1 MTFQQVMDA
10 AGGSLQPGQLASGPL
25 ARVLSPESLNAVEAC
40 FAGIAAPSGP
50 PAGFSDPNAPPT
62 ALREISAQEK
72 AALQTTADRVR
83 ASAVVVGETIGGR
96 FAPGGSG
103 FVYSADG
110 LVMTNSHVLAE
121 IGGTPQ
127 VMLADGRVL
136 PAERIG
142 RVTSLQP
149 DVAVLR
155 IRDSGLTVAETGD
168 SNDVRFGDP
177 LVAIAH
183 PRGFGYWLA
192 TAGQAYGQKDTSA
205 GGTMGF
211 IAELYSNVPSGQGA
225 SGGPLF
231 NAKGQVIGL
240 LFAGSGEGDPETIA
254 PSSPLMVVRDPTQWS
269 GIAARS
275 RTTAVAIN
283 DALGAARDIVAQG
296 GDVPSWSRPFSLPEY
311 RLAGAQLQILSATEI
326 TSLPPDLVGAIDR
339 GLSGPYP
346 GLRAI
351 DARRNAEGYLVTFS
365 AAPPEGVL
373 DFMLQMFGTFTHL
386 PQEVAGSV
394 PDTVIEPLATPAP
407 TSDDDRVLALLR
419 PLLPGIVHIAG
430 RSGNTVEQGTGSI
443 ITADGYIL
451 TNAHVIADTANA
463 YEVTLYDGRR
473 FAARR
478 VGVVKGQSPD
488 VGVLK
493 IEATGLQPLAVGD
506 PAALRPGAPLYLVG
520 HPKDRGF
527 WRLSTGPFQETDRSA
542 GHAEILAS
550 LSFAGG
556 NSGGAFLNERGAM
569 VGVFHGTP
577 TVSAGAIRASA
588 PGIVWGWHEFDQLFG
603 EGNARAKLAAA
614 AAIDVAMARA
624 QQIIQTQ
631 RDLP

>member
-1 MTFQQVMDA
+1 PGGQ
-10 AGGSLQPGQLASGPL
+10 AGSGGPG
-25 ARVLSPESLNAVEAC
+25 
-40 FAGIAAPSGP
+40 AP
-50 PAGFSDPNAPPT
+50 AT
-62 ALREISAQEK
+62 ALREVTAQEK
-72 AALQTTADRVR
+72 AALQATADRVR
-83 ASAVVVGETIGGR
+83 SSAVVVGEIKGGG

-155 IRDSGLTVAETGD
+155 VRGSGLTVAETGD
-168 SNDVRFGDP
+168 SNSVRFGDP
-177 LVAIAH
+177 LVAVAH

-192 TAGQAYGQKDTSA
+192 TAGQAYGQKDASA
-205 GGTMGF
+205 GASMGF
-211 IAELYSNVPSGQGA
+211 VTELYSNVPSGPGA

-240 LFAGSGEGDPETIA
+240 LFAGSGEGAPEVIA
-254 PSSPLMVVRDPTQWS
+254 PSPLTVIRDPLQWS
-269 GIAARS
+269 AIAERP

-283 DALGAARDIVAQG
+283 DALGAAREIVAQS
-296 GDVPSWSRPFSLPEY
+296 GDLPSWSRPFSIPEH
-311 RLAGAQLQILSATEI
+311 RLQGAQLQVLSAAEI
-326 TSLPPDLVGAIDR
+326 TSLPTDLAGSIQQS
-339 GLSGPYP
+339 LSGPHP
-346 GLRAI
+346 DLRVVE
-351 DARRNAEGYLVTFS
+351 ARRNAEGYLVTFS
-365 AAPPEGVL
+365 AAPPAGAFDFVL
-373 DFMLQMFGTFTHL
+373 TMFGTFSHS

-394 PDTVIEPLATPAP
+394 PDKVVEAVAVPAP
-407 TSDDDRVLALLR
+407 AADDERVLGFVR

-430 RSGNTVEQGTGSI
+430 RTGGTVEQGTGSV

-451 TNAHVIADTANA
+451 TNAHVIDDTANT
-463 YEVTLYDGRR
+463 YEVTLHDGRR
-473 FAARR
+473 FTARR
-478 VGVVKGQSPD
+478 VGIVTSQKPD

-493 IEATGLQPLAVGD
+493 IDATGLLPLAVGD

-520 HPKDRGF
+520 HPKDRGY
-527 WRLSTGPFQETDRSA
+527 WRLSTGPFQETDGSE
-542 GHAEILAS
+542 GHAELLAS

-556 NSGGAFLNERGAM
+556 NSGGAFLNERGEM

-577 TVSAGAIRASA
+577 PTSAAAIRASA
-588 PGIVWGWHEFDQLFG
+588 PEVVWGWHEFDQLFG
-603 EGNARAKLAAA
+603 EGNARATLAAA

-624 QQIIQTQ
+624 QQIIQRQ
-631 RDLP
+631 GDVP